1 MAHARRTGDRTKGMP
16 NTATIERALV
26 AERTA
31 GDAKVADRR
40 LAEELIERFMELG
53 LRSLAVAAEPSAV
66 PEQQEPMSIQ
76 YGAGF
81 ESALAAIGE
90 VHRHRANRELQVRSE
105 NLAIEERRDVPQDP
119 RERAAFLAIF
129 CLSMAARTAYFWPK
143 HRRRNRQGAQRDY
156 RAPTKVE
163 TGRHLAIT
171 KKALALAPYQGRKP
185 TMDQT

>member
-1 MAHARRTGDRTKGMP
+1 MAHARRTGDRTKGVR

-40 LAEELIERFMELG
+40 LAKELIERFTDLG
-53 LRSLAVAAEPSAV
+53 LWSLAVAASRRPL
-66 PEQQEPMSIQ
+66 PEQLEPMTIQ

-81 ESALAAIGE
+81 IGE

-105 NLAIEERRDVPQDP
+105 DPSIEERRDVPQDL

-143 HRRRNRQGAQRDY
+143 HRRRNR
-156 RAPTKVE
+156 
-163 TGRHLAIT
+163 
-171 KKALALAPYQGRKP
+171 
-185 TMDQT
+185 